1 MNPIFQQ
8 TEMRFHAL
16 RAQVSSGQIS
26 AEQFQAA
33 LAALVVQDEA
43 GGTWTLDP
51 NSGGWLRAVQGGWQP
66 ANPYETQTGTP
77 YLPAGQPGQG
87 SAVQRKRSQS
97 GAKKVG
103 CGCAAALL
111 AVLLLCMLC
120 AAAGYLASR
129 RGWISTRTIF
139 TLLGHGPGDVQIT
152 NLSSQSLLISA
163 EMLDE
168 GKYGYSA
175 ATPVYLDPGD
185 IGSYS
190 LEPSRY
196 TLKFQTDNG
205 DVMAACTLPI
215 QSGDAYTLMAQ
226 GDEIYILRDG
236 EADAAGISIRTSGF
250 CLPVEAP

>member
-33 LAALVVQDEA
+33 LAALVVRDES
-43 GGTWTLDP
+43 GGIWTIDA
-51 NSGGWLRAVQGGWQP
+51 NSGGWLRAVDGAWQP
-66 ANPYETQTGTP
+66 ANPYETQASVSQPTP
-77 YLPAGQPGQG
+77 SKAGPRAG
-87 SAVQRKRSQS
+87 VKQS
-97 GAKKVG
+97 PSRAKKLG

-111 AVLLLCMLC
+111 GLLLLCMLC
-120 AAAGYLASR
+120 AAVGYLGSR
-129 RGWISTRTIF
+129 RGWISSRTIF
-139 TLLGHGPGDVQIT
+139 TLLGRGPGDLQIT
-152 NLSSQSLLISA
+152 NLDHKTIMITA

-168 GKYGYSA
+168 PVYGYSIA
-175 ATPVYLDPGD
+175 APMVIDPGD
-185 IGSYS
+185 LGSYS

-196 TLKFQTDNG
+196 TLKFQTESG
-205 DVMAACTLPI
+205 DLIAACTLAI
-215 QSGDAYTLMAQ
+215 QPGDQYSLMAQ

-250 CLPVEAP
+250 CLPMETP